1 MAYSLFRAFSSRN
14 YKLYVSG
21 QSVSLIGTWMQRTA
35 VYWVVYVDTRSSF
48 MLGLTMFC
56 TQFPSF
62 LFSLFGGVVSDKY
75 NRYRV
80 LIITQVASLVQAA
93 LLAILVIFTNYQVWE
108 ILLLSALLGFINA
121 FDVPARQALVYDMVD
136 DKNHLPNAIAINS
149 SMVNL
154 ARLTGPALAGVALAR
169 WGAGTCFMLNAI
181 SFVAVIAS
189 LLLMRFTKPIPV
201 MHTRNMIGELK
212 AGFAYLRKE
221 RGLALIIIYLGS
233 MSLLVLPFNA
243 LLPVFAKNIFKGNA
257 STYGFLNSMI
267 GLGAIAGTLFLASL
281 KSHNSLKRIL
291 LFTTLVFGVGL
302 MLFSVTGNFALASV
316 FAVVTGFG
324 MMAQVTLSNTIIQ
337 TTVAEDMRGRVI
349 SYYAMAFFGLQ
360 PLGALMVGSVS
371 GSIGAPRTLFAEG
384 IAALCLFVVFAY
396 LMRREVWRKK
406 VI

>member
-384 IAALCLFVVFAY
+384 IAALCLVVVFAY

>member
-93 LLAILVIFTNYQVWE
+93 LLALLVIFTNYQVWE

-384 IAALCLFVVFAY
+384 IAALCLVVVFAY